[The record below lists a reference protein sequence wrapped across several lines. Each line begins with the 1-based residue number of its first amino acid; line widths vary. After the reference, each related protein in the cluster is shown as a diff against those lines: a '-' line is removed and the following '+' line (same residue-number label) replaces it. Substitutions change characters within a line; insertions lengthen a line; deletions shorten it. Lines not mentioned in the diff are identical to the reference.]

1 MLPRIVVW
9 REPRMHKRRAG
20 RPGKAALWG
29 ERTGSE
35 RMCTK
40 ESRPTADLP
49 RPGTSFVLRGFL
61 GFPPLILS
69 SDQPWR
75 WCFSLVGVVFGIV
88 WNGVVGR
95 PKRRDPEARGRL
107 YSLG

>member
-9 REPRMHKRRAG
+9 REPRVRKRRAG
-20 RPGKAALWG
+20 RPVKAAFWCERTES

-49 RPGTSFVLRGFL
+49 RLAPALCSVDSSVSLHYSFLPTNL
-61 GFPPLILS
+61 G
-69 SDQPWR
+69 D
-75 WCFSLVGVVFGIV
+75 GV
-88 WNGVVGR
+88 
-95 PKRRDPEARGRL
+95 
-107 YSLG
+107 